1 MSEVELR
8 TVTVSEKGQV
18 AIPIDIRRKL
28 NIRKGQRL
36 VLQVSDDK
44 LLIAKSEAVS
54 RKMKDDFS
62 WLLRLSES
70 SLKDLWENEE
80 DAIWDSA

>member
-1 MSEVELR
+1 M
-8 TVTVSEKGQV
+8 SEKGQV
-18 AIPIDIRRKL
+18 AIPIDVRRKL

-44 LLIAKSEAVS
+44 LLIVKSEAVS
-54 RKMKDDFS
+54 RKIKQDFG

-80 DAIWDSA
+80 DEVWDSA